1 MLDKQLSIRKGKVSR
16 DERPFFGE
24 NNHKMFCVPTLSTN
38 ALRQIFA
45 FCNPHFQIVVN
56 DKAEIMSELS
66 TTTQKSCRSFQQQH
80 GNHVGVVND
89 YTEIMSELSTTTR
102 ISCRSCQ

>member
-56 DKAEIMSELS
+56 D
-66 TTTQKSCRSFQQQH
+66 
-80 GNHVGVVND
+80 
-89 YTEIMSELSTTTR
+89 
-102 ISCRSCQ
+102 